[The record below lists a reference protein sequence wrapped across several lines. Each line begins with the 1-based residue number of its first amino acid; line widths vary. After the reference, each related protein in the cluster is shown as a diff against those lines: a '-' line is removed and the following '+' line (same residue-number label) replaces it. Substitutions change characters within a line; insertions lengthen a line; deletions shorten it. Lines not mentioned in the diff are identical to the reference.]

1 MKVVVKKKPKK
12 IPTLL
17 LLGAA
22 DERANT
28 APSLLHLPHET
39 QFSQR
44 LRPGGVSACSDQLSP
59 ESQLQFVVKA
69 MF

>member
-22 DERANT
+22 DERANA

-44 LRPGGVSACSDQLSP
+44 LRPEVSACSYQLSP

>member
-17 LLGAA
+17 LLGTA

-39 QFSQR
+39 QFSQSF
-44 LRPGGVSACSDQLSP
+44 RPGVSASVQISSLPSP
-59 ESQLQFVVKA
+59 SSSLW
-69 MF
+69 

>member
-1 MKVVVKKKPKK
+1 MKVVVKKKPKT

-39 QFSQR
+39 QFSQS
-44 LRPGGVSACSDQLSP
+44 LRPGVSACSDQLSP